1 MKIHKGDEVYVLAGK
16 FRGERANVEEAL
28 PGANK
33 VFLEGLNMAKRHT
46 KQAGSTM
53 QAGIIDKLMPVDA
66 STVAIW
72 CDSHKGPAKVGYRK
86 TDEGVKVRV
95 CRKCGEVL

>member
-1 MKIHKGDEVYVLAGK
+1 MRIRKGDTVQVLSGK
-16 FRGERANVEEAL
+16 HRGKRGQVMVAL
-28 PGANK
+28 PEQGKVIVDGA
-33 VFLEGLNMAKRHT
+33 NMAKRHT

>member
-1 MKIHKGDEVYVLAGK
+1 MKIRKGDEVYVLAGK
-16 FRGERANVEEAL
+16 FRGEHANVEEAL

-33 VFLEGLNMAKRHT
+33 VFLEDLNMAKRHT
-46 KQAGSTM
+46 KQTGSTM

-66 STVAIW
+66 SNVALW
-72 CDSHKGPAKVGYRK
+72 CDNHKGPAKVGYK
-86 TDEGVKVRV
+86 KSDEGAKVRV